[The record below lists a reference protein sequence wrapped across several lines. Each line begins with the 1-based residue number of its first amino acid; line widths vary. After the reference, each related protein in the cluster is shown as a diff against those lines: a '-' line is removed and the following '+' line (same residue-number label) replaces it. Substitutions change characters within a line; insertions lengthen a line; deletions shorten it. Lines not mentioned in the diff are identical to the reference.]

1 MLGALGEHHRVH
13 GKLVSALLGPLSMM
27 HGNTGNP
34 TTTVMAHIRFL
45 LHFASNVLPVRQFDL
60 IACLLNRIF
69 SRLPDVSS
77 FGVLYHA
84 SFTEVFSCGLPEKAG
99 RCRDKRTLR
108 SKRPQHVDWTLSF
121 CSQIQI
127 FHIEE
132 ALLVSGDVSRI
143 FVDVLAKVATMQY
156 PIHIAEVLS

>member
-1 MLGALGEHHRVH
+1 MLGELGEHHRVH

-34 TTTVMAHIRFL
+34 TSTVMAHIRFL

-60 IACLLNRIF
+60 MAFLVNRVF

-84 SFTEVFSCGLPEKAG
+84 SFAEVWSCGLPQTAG
-99 RCRDKRTLR
+99 RCRGKRSLR
-108 SKRPQHVDWTLSF
+108 CNRPQRVEWTLSLR
-121 CSQIQI
+121 SQIQI
-127 FHIEE
+127 CHIEE
-132 ALLVSGDVSRI
+132 A
-143 FVDVLAKVATMQY
+143 
-156 PIHIAEVLS
+156 